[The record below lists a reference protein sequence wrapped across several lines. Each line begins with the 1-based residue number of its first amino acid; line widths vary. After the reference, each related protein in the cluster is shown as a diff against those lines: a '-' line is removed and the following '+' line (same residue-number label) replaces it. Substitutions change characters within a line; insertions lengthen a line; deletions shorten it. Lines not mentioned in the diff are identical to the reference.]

1 MSNNGSKWCRP
12 ARRLAIYARDAFTCV
27 YCEAQGGLLTL
38 DHVTP
43 VEMGGSHHES
53 NLVTACFRCNSAKQ
67 AKSLRSWL
75 AYERARGVTTDGIAR
90 RIRRACARPIDRSEG
105 KRLEALRREAV
116 AA

>member
-12 ARRLAIYARDAFTCV
+12 ARRLAIYARDGHACV
-27 YCEAQGGLLTL
+27 YCMASGCLLTL
-38 DHVTP
+38 DHVMP
-43 VEMGGSHHES
+43 IEIGGTHHET

-75 AYERARGVTTDGIAR
+75 AYLRARGSCTEGIAR
-90 RIRRACARPIDRSEG
+90 RIRRACARPIDRDEG
-105 KRLEALRREAV
+105 RRLVALRR